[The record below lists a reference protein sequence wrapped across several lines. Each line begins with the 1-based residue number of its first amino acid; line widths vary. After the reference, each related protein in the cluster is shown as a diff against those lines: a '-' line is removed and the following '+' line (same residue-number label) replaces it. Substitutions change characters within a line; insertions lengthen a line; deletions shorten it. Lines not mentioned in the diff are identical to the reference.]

1 MDKDYLLKTTTNLYR
16 LTLLFPKKESLRFKT
31 RELAGDIM
39 AKGTELLAGL
49 DQPQKILSD
58 LKGDLEIMDSYLEL
72 AKNQDWVSPFD
83 VLEIQQEYANIM
95 KQVKLMEESNVS
107 YPEKSIKLDFSQK
120 QPEKAENRNIFDE
133 EAGSKEARQK
143 RILELLRGRESV
155 QVGELMQVFPNIS
168 KRTLRRDFECLLA
181 QGVVDRFGD
190 RSTTFYRLR
199 A

>member
-1 MDKDYLLKTTTNLYR
+1 MDKNYLLKTTTNLYR
-16 LTLLFPKKESLRFKT
+16 LTLLFPKKEPLRFKT

-49 DQPQKILSD
+49 NYSQKTITE
-58 LKGDLEIMDSYLEL
+58 LKGYLEIMDSYLEL

-95 KQVKLMEESNVS
+95 KQVGLMEEPIINNPIKEILPKTV
-107 YPEKSIKLDFSQK
+107 EKRNIISDEVVLNKEVRQNRILDF
-120 QPEKAENRNIFDE
+120 
-133 EAGSKEARQK
+133 
-143 RILELLRGRESV
+143 LRERECV

-168 KRTLRRDFECLLA
+168 KRTLRRDFECLLTK
-181 QGVVDRFGD
+181 GVVDRFGKK
-190 RSTTFYRLR
+190 SATSYKLR